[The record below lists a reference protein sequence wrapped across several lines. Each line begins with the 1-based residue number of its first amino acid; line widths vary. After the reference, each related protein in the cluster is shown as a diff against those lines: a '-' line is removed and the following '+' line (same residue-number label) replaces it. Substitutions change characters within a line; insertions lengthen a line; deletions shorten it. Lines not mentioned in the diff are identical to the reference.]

1 MRVDEK
7 GAFCI
12 ARLAREKE
20 MMTMTIPRASLQMI
34 PSPTSQSVTGWDL
47 GGNVRDGAS
56 GRDQTE
62 GREGEEGMDA
72 PPSPAAPGMPR
83 LETQQPIRDRAGR
96 RPIYLPTIPLIGRG
110 AAMLLLSSFCTCLAG
125 MLTFQ
130 HVRAAVEFWARKV
143 VPPSCAIRI
152 RSRRCKFQSVSP
164 SCSRIFGESVFVF
177 FFFPCWC
184 LQKVSARARAFLGFL
199 STKDGESVFLLFC
212 LRIFSVKLERERDRP
227 GWLSLVCSGCNKTA
241 FSCCEGSYRV
251 EKGKRWRTFVFYR
264 CKCCGSYRIGR
275 HVEQC
280 DCLLQRTQID
290 LQVGS

>member
-1 MRVDEK
+1 MSRQVGCGAQRGPQCNWCTMRVDEK

-110 AAMLLLSSFCTCLAG
+110 AASKGVWEICRGAWMLPSLACRSAAALLLLHMSCWHANIPA
-125 MLTFQ
+125 
-130 HVRAAVEFWARKV
+130 RACRGRILGPEG
-143 VPPSCAIRI
+143 CAPFLRHPH
-152 RSRRCKFQSVSP
+152 SQPALQVSVSLTKLL
-164 SCSRIFGESVFVF
+164 SNFRGV
-177 FFFPCWC
+177 
-184 LQKVSARARAFLGFL
+184 GFC
-199 STKDGESVFLLFC
+199 FLLFSMLVFTESFC
-212 LRIFSVKLERERDRP
+212 ACESVSRVLEHE
-227 GWLSLVCSGCNKTA
+227 GW
-241 FSCCEGSYRV
+241 
-251 EKGKRWRTFVFYR
+251 
-264 CKCCGSYRIGR
+264 
-275 HVEQC
+275 
-280 DCLLQRTQID
+280 
-290 LQVGS
+290 

>member
-110 AAMLLLSSFCTCLAG
+110 AASKGVWEICRGAWMLPSLACRSAAALLLLHMSCWHANIPA
-125 MLTFQ
+125 
-130 HVRAAVEFWARKV
+130 RACRGRILGPEG
-143 VPPSCAIRI
+143 CAPFLRHPH
-152 RSRRCKFQSVSP
+152 SQPALQVS
-164 SCSRIFGESVFVF
+164 
-177 FFFPCWC
+177 
-184 LQKVSARARAFLGFL
+184 KVSARARAFLGFL
-199 STKDGESVFLLFC
+199 STKDAEYDFN
-212 LRIFSVKLERERDRP
+212 D
-227 GWLSLVCSGCNKTA
+227 
-241 FSCCEGSYRV
+241 
-251 EKGKRWRTFVFYR
+251 
-264 CKCCGSYRIGR
+264 
-275 HVEQC
+275 
-280 DCLLQRTQID
+280 D
-290 LQVGS
+290 LQNAKLAVLPLYKGSFEDVWKHMRRVIWEGLTISKFERL